1 LKKVKLLLWLFLDSK
16 MAVNIPNVPVAAT
29 VSAVIKVK
37 ILNKGR
43 RKTKKKGRKKK
54 TNKRKEV

>member
-1 LKKVKLLLWLFLDSK
+1 